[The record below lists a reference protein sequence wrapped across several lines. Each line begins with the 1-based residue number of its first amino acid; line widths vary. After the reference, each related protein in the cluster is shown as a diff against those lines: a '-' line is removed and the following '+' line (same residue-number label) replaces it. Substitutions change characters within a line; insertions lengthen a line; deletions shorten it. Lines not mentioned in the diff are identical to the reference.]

1 MARKKA
7 RKNFWG
13 GKKAKAPTEPS
24 YVVHYEVWDRGI
36 PRKGSK
42 RLTASKLSEWYHKT
56 VSKPGIDGLRIKSAS
71 GGAGGDPLQEIGQLV
86 GVNWT
91 ALNNSARRNPGNYA
105 IPTTWPIQYYEWAQK
120 PTTANWTSYPEY
132 SYDQFYRANPR
143 KRSTVENEYTEVRG
157 SFSPMSID
165 MPDSPYGYEI
175 PGERGRGRKGRIW
188 DCTHRP
194 PATSHYRKRKKDK
207 KKRRKARVFVETHQ
221 NPDLTKQQ
229 QMVRALV
236 HTIRDLVDEA
246 GSAGVPESTI
256 FLGFESRGIPH
267 RVTKELVDALVS
279 RQLLS
284 RRANVLRRGRR
295 ADSSARNNP
304 ARSNPWYDDWSTSAS
319 YAPAYEQQVY
329 APAYEQQV
337 YEQPV
342 YAPVPAAEAVAPS
355 IAAPVPVFM
364 TAPPPPPSAAPYKFD
379 AGPSIA
385 TASRKPWEL
394 PQNAG
399 PYLPEMFPY
408 GQGGR
413 PYEYVFG
420 APAKKNSGR
429 KKSRKGRGE
438 GDEEIITCRGVF
450 GPHMIRRGDLFG
462 KVEGNL
468 VCLSC
473 YNESLEDLP
482 QYSKN
487 NPRLSAAKLRAKI
500 AELDKLYQYDQIDDE
515 TYHRL
520 RSSLVLEPPRRGE
533 TIGSRLAAMEKEV
546 AERGSAGLYPH
557 ARRIP
562 PQMPWRVTKF
572 LLLQTKKVSDPQALQ
587 KGVPLRQAG
596 LGSEFGVPFPT
607 AILPRH
613 LEAAREEMRSWKT
626 PGGPGAPETQ
636 KKISHRIAQYIAYG
650 EVLSAMGASR
660 ERIDKFIRATK
671 LASYRPGYRKSK
683 SPRRAATSSLHPWS
697 IFGPGGPKV
706 ANIPS
711 WARRF
716 PGITVT
722 EREARRGA
730 KAERIRKK
738 KALKKLPK
746 LKGPHA
752 SELRRLRA
760 AQLRDQREGWVQ
772 AEPEAHWRSQSMQE
786 RGDPHADFMYPEG
799 AEAHFRSGMHPKAMQ
814 NRGSRGGF
822 VGQERDQLPNWY
834 FLKPGIRKWPVGDP
848 RRGVRDDMHAKEA
861 INYMNRG
868 FGDRSEYPG
877 LIKKLAERYPVEDA
891 ANRSIWTLYRK
902 YRDAIDEKMSD
913 RGVKKELPTPQ
924 ELRHREAA
932 RANSG
937 RGRKNRRR

>member
-1 MARKKA
+1 MARKKKWGRRVLNNPDVPWTRAFNNPTILVTRGPDRYQIPSDWPEEDFQWGKQPRLAQWTGYPQYSYEQFYRTNPRVGSGAVTPRDVIQEHDAHYIGSVKVKNKTFEVYADYKLRGFYAFVEGSPMYAVVRGLAPGGSSEGPSHPIIA
-7 RKNFWG
+7 RAYV
-13 GKKAKAPTEPS
+13 KKQLLAGEYEVVAVGVSLVNPRKKTKAELIEVLLAIEFDVQPEASGADVEEKRVKLKKLRKGLIEDALLRYQDHAQKMPLGNPRRRLCRQNPSDFDAKAVPWNVATNAGPFRPALFPYGQGGRPAEYEFKNNPS
-24 YVVHYEVWDRGI
+24 KEDLIRALARAIYETVEAAGPQGAPESPIYMAMEQRGI
-36 PRKGSK
+36 PFNSTRQ
-42 RLTASKLSEWYHKT
+42 L
-56 VSKPGIDGLRIKSAS
+56 VDGLIRAGYITRQHNVLRVTRAKKNRSQYVGS
-71 GGAGGDPLQEIGQLV
+71 GARGGFVGAERDQ
-86 GVNWT
+86 
-91 ALNNSARRNPGNYA
+91 
-105 IPTTWPIQYYEWAQK
+105 
-120 PTTANWTSYPEY
+120 Y

-157 SFSPMSID
+157 SFAPMSID

-175 PGERGRGRKGRIW
+175 PGERGRGGGFAGT
-188 DCTHRP
+188 THITHHP
-194 PATSHYRKRKKDK
+194 PKTSHYRKRKKDK
-207 KKRRKARVFVETHQ
+207 KKRRKARVFVETH
-221 NPDLTKQQ
+221 
-229 QMVRALV
+229 R
-236 HTIRDLVDEA
+236 
-246 GSAGVPESTI
+246 
-256 FLGFESRGIPH
+256 
-267 RVTKELVDALVS
+267 
-279 RQLLS
+279 
-284 RRANVLRRGRR
+284 
-295 ADSSARNNP
+295 
-304 ARSNPWYDDWSTSAS
+304 
-319 YAPAYEQQVY
+319 
-329 APAYEQQV
+329 
-337 YEQPV
+337 
-342 YAPVPAAEAVAPS
+342 
-355 IAAPVPVFM
+355 
-364 TAPPPPPSAAPYKFD
+364 
-379 AGPSIA
+379 
-385 TASRKPWEL
+385 
-394 PQNAG
+394 
-399 PYLPEMFPY
+399 
-408 GQGGR
+408 
-413 PYEYVFG
+413 
-420 APAKKNSGR
+420 
-429 KKSRKGRGE
+429 
-438 GDEEIITCRGVF
+438 
-450 GPHMIRRGDLFG
+450 
-462 KVEGNL
+462 
-468 VCLSC
+468 C

-482 QYSKN
+482 QYSKK
-487 NPRLSAAKLRAKI
+487 NPRLSAAELRAKI

-660 ERIDKFIRATK
+660 ERIGKFIRATK

-738 KALKKLPK
+738 KALRKPPK
-746 LKGPHA
+746 ITGPHA

-772 AEPEAHWRSQSMQE
+772 AEPEAHWRSQSRQE

-834 FLKPGIRKWPVGDP
+834 FLKPGARMWPAGDP
-848 RRGVRDDMHAKEA
+848 RRGARDDMHAEEVIK
-861 INYMNRG
+861 YMHRG
-868 FGDRSEYPG
+868 FGKRSEYPG

-891 ANRSIWTLYRK
+891 ANKSIWTLYRR
-902 YRDAIDEKMSD
+902 YRNSIDEKMSD
-913 RGVKKELPTPQ
+913 RGVSKELPTMP
-924 ELRHREAA
+924 ELRGRELAL
-932 RANSG
+932 ANRR
-937 RGRKNRRR
+937 RGRKRRGQ